1 MIDLTPEMIEFAERL
16 EPIARPG
23 GNGRVLMFMGAGRG
37 TGASTLA
44 RDFARIAA
52 ARSRR
57 GVWLFDLDSEK
68 NPQHKALSAQ
78 SGQVFDA
85 GFGRDPYWRVEPETA
100 RARMVARRCAD
111 KLYVTEFQRAP
122 GEVKRLTLRRAESY
136 WAAVR
141 RSIDMAIVDA
151 PGMNKAVL
159 AMVADMDG
167 VILVADERRPSE
179 DAIEARRAAIEA
191 RGGIVAGVIL
201 NRGPDPARWA
211 A

>member
-1 MIDLTPEMIEFAERL
+1 MIDLTPEMIEFAQRL

-23 GNGRVLMFMGAGRG
+23 GHGRALMFMGAGRG
-37 TGASTLA
+37 TGTSTLA
-44 RDFARIAA
+44 REFARVAA

-57 GVWLFDLDSEK
+57 GVWLFDLDYAR
-68 NPQHKALSAQ
+68 NPQRKALAPNP
-78 SGQVFDA
+78 GPVFDA
-85 GFGRDPYWRVEPETA
+85 GFGREPFWQIEPEGA
-100 RARMVARRCAD
+100 RARMVARRCSER
-111 KLYVTEFQRAP
+111 LYVTEFQRAP
-122 GEVKRLTLRRAESY
+122 GEVKRLSLRPAESY

-141 RSIDMAIVDA
+141 RSIDLAIVDA
-151 PGMNKAVL
+151 PGMNRAVL
-159 AMVADMDG
+159 ALVKDMDG
-167 VILVADERRPSE
+167 VILIADERRPGA

>member
-1 MIDLTPEMIEFAERL
+1 MIDLTPEMIEFTQRL

-23 GNGRVLMFMGAGRG
+23 GHGRVLMFMGAGRG

-44 RDFARIAA
+44 REFARIAA
-52 ARSRR
+52 ARSKR
-57 GVWLFDLDSEK
+57 GVWLFDLDHAK
-68 NPQHKALSAQ
+68 NPQRKILAPEGGQ
-78 SGQVFDA
+78 SFDA
-85 GFGRDPYWRVEPETA
+85 SFGRTPFWDVEPATA
-100 RARMVARRCAD
+100 RARMVARKGGN

-122 GEVKRLTLRRAESY
+122 GEVKRLNLRPAPDY
-136 WAAVR
+136 WRAVR
-141 RSIDMAIVDA
+141 SSIDLAVVDA
-151 PGMNKAVL
+151 SGMSRAVL
-159 AMVADMDG
+159 ALVADMDG
-167 VILVADERRPSE
+167 VILIADERRPGT